1 MLLNQLTFFSGFC
14 FFFCSVFFLWTK
26 WRKIGIP
33 LVVLLIMILFI
44 FSVGIVKSS
53 VIGSMRL
60 DSSSSIINIDIV
72 PKYNNR
78 DESLLD
84 TLKSWSKI
92 IRGKKPI
99 YSSNGGSEI
108 KVDSIGKDK
117 SIDLIKHF

>member
-1 MLLNQLTFFSGFC
+1 M
-14 FFFCSVFFLWTK
+14 
-26 WRKIGIP
+26 P
-33 LVVLLIMILFI
+33 LVVLIIMILFI

-72 PKYNNR
+72 TKYNNR

-117 SIDLIKHF
+117 SIELIKHF